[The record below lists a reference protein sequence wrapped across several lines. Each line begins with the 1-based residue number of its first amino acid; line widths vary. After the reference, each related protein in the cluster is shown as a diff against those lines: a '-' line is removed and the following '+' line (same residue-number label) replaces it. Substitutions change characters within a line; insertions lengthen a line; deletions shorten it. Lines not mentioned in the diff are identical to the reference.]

1 VAGESRSAAPD
12 AARWGAE
19 LARRL
24 CDDAF
29 APIAVIPVE
38 PPNPIYARAKYRGKT
53 WMLLFAF

>member
-1 VAGESRSAAPD
+1 MRQPKP
-12 AARWGAE
+12 
-19 LARRL
+19 RL
-24 CDDAF
+24 KDDAF